1 VKTEGGSVERV
12 SGQIRLHV
20 FLSYPFEFGVL
31 RLRGENRAGEPER
44 QQNYDKPEKE
54 AIETPGAFLA
64 LLYIRLK
71 PGVNEI
77 TDGGPH
83 PASCSYR
90 QCPALGVAK
99 ICS

>member
-1 VKTEGGSVERV
+1 
-12 SGQIRLHV
+12 
-20 FLSYPFEFGVL
+20 
-31 RLRGENRAGEPER
+31 
-44 QQNYDKPEKE
+44 
-54 AIETPGAFLA
+54 LA

-83 PASCSYR
+83 PASCNYR